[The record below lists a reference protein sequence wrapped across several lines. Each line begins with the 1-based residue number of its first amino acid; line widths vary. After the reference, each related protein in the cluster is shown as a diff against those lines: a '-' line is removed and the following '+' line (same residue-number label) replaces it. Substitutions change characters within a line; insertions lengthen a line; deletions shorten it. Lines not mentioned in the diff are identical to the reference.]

1 MDGATKRSARGEI
14 GAKSALRVAQA
25 SCTGPDRAG
34 TLATRLGPGPF
45 ALVCLFVSPDADFAG
60 LTRNSH
66 RAFGGAD
73 VLACTTA
80 GEIGQDGYEEGQII
94 AIGFPCSHFAT
105 STLVID
111 ALDELDEQAVIDR
124 LIQDRMA
131 LNQRAPEMQS
141 EFAFLMVDGLS
152 LQEEHL
158 TGVLTAGLG
167 PTPLFGGSAGDGEDF
182 RSTFLSRNGSIRQNA
197 ALLALVRSR
206 CPVQVFSL
214 DHMVPGE
221 TRMVVTKADPDR
233 RVVQEINAEP
243 AAQEYARLL
252 GKDPNQLS
260 AFTFAAHPVVVRLG
274 DTHHVRSIQRMDEN
288 GDLVFFSAIDE
299 GMVLSLADHRDIA
312 EHLDERLSALG
323 AVGKPDH
330 ILACDCLLRKIEAT
344 QHQRSRQVSDILT
357 RNNVVGFSTYGEQ
370 IGALHVNQTLT
381 GVAFYPAMEDV

>member
-1 MDGATKRSARGEI
+1 MDGASQSSAREETGVRA
-14 GAKSALRVAQA
+14 GLRVAQA

-45 ALVCLFVSPDADFAG
+45 SLVCLFASPDADFAG
-60 LTRNSH
+60 LTRNAH

-80 GEIGQDGYEEGQII
+80 GELGAGGYEDGQII
-94 AIGFPCSHFAT
+94 AIGFPSSHFST

-111 ALDELDEQAVIDR
+111 DLAHLNEKAIIDR
-124 LIQDRMA
+124 LIQDRLA
-131 LNQRAPEMQS
+131 LNQRAPEMAS

-158 TGVLTAGLG
+158 TAVLTAGLG
-167 PTPLFGGSAGDGEDF
+167 PTPLFGGSAGDGENF
-182 RSTFLSRNGSIRQNA
+182 HATWLSRNGTIRQNA

-206 CPVQVFSL
+206 CPVRVFSL
-214 DHMVPGE
+214 DHMVPSE
-221 TRMVVTKADPDR
+221 TRMVVTKADPGR
-233 RVVQEINAEP
+233 RVVQELNAEP

-252 GKDPNQLS
+252 GKDPHQLDP
-260 AFTFAAHPVVVRLG
+260 FTFAAHPVVVRLG
-274 DTHHVRSIQRMDEN
+274 DTHHVRSIQRVDEN

-312 EHLDERLSALG
+312 EHLEERLSDLEKD
-323 AVGKPDH
+323 GKPDS
-330 ILACDCLLRKIEAT
+330 ILACDCLLRRIEST
-344 QHQRSRQVSDILT
+344 QNQKGREISDILV
-357 RNNVVGFSTYGEQ
+357 RHKVFGFSTYGEQ

-381 GVAFYPAMEDV
+381 GVAFYPAPEDL